1 MPDLDSVYL
10 FSSHIPVSGLPP
22 SHKWV
27 MISGFLQKIKYT
39 DDDPFIPGIH
49 ATVRGCSL
57 VNRDLLREHHVLD
70 PNGDQP
76 YAIEIK
82 YGTAV
87 SMRRCYCKLHEGERR
102 LPAGEFP
109 DNGKTCQGCLRKQG
123 DTKRSANLKAE
134 PIPKPK
140 WSRASYSE
148 RVAKTGTASKV
159 GAVSA

>member
-1 MPDLDSVYL
+1 MEEI
-10 FSSHIPVSGLPP
+10 F
-22 SHKWV
+22 K
-27 MISGFLQKIKYT
+27 KIHSPLEN
-39 DDDPFIPGIH
+39 PFIPGIH
-49 ATVRGCSL
+49 ETVVGCQL
-57 VNRDLLREHHVLD
+57 VNRDLLREIAILD

-82 YGTAV
+82 YGAAV
-87 SMRRCYCKLHEGERR
+87 PMRRCYCKLHEGERR

-123 DTKRSANLKAE
+123 DTKRSVNLKAD
-134 PIPKPK
+134 PILKPK